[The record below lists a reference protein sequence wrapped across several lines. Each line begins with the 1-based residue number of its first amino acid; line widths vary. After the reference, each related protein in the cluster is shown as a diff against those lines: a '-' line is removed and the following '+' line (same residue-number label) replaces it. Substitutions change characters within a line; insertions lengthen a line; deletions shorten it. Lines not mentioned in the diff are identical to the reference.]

1 MNPSA
6 KHCKELAQC
15 SHAHANTIVLAL
27 FMVRPV
33 LDYYMVSQAG
43 LGHYSKVITTGRLHL
58 PDKHAVRHH
67 ALSMFNTH

>member
-6 KHCKELAQC
+6 KRCKELAQC

-27 FMVRPV
+27 LTVRPV

-43 LGHYSKVITTGRLHL
+43 LGYYIKETTTGRLHL

-67 ALSMFNTH
+67 ALSKFNTH